1 MSGMDD
7 NEDETNFSDDD
18 LDALPDNALI
28 ELEQNAI
35 QSTQHP
41 AKHYSQQD
49 RFVQS
54 STHYIGPLQRDLVPQ
69 RIQPGYADFDSEH
82 FDARLFDDAGVA
94 TPVEEAEEIIQP
106 RPPGEWTQREDW
118 RQDRFGQRQHQD
130 ASKRSLR
137 VTQHQQQHAHHAA
150 HRDNGYVDRGHDV
163 ESKDPIHLGEQPQ
176 VSTPTL
182 GSDQESSFRAQIAQ
196 LLREREK
203 LTTDLH
209 GVSSTIVAQRGEIAI
224 VRSNQSKESLN
235 HQRELAALKKSYQED
250 AAKYKA
256 EIEAANEVARQII
269 SQQQFLKRDFE
280 EEAAKNKALQRSLKE
295 KPQAAQAD
303 GPTMTPKKAKA
314 RPLGDGFDDGEI
326 MAISPMKSGRGSKTG
341 TPTAGGK
348 RKRKV
353 DNTSPM
359 APLILLPSA
368 PEVRN
373 KKEQAPEPGNPP
385 VVVRKDSTA
394 EKNLRFVQRILNH
407 SIPTGQERIIERFT
421 QFAFPSDTSRLFSAV
436 VLEATAGLSGENM
449 ASALLQVFISLWARA
464 LKEKYYDPVPMLVD
478 VVQFVIAL
486 DSSVITLE
494 VIATLLPVLQSSAE
508 INGMIHFHNSPA
520 AHQNLNQS
528 KQRAKVEPNRD
539 VDGTACLDILYSVA
553 CACLH
558 DEEKIDRFWRLMSM
572 DFVLLFLQS
581 CQPICDTIIMLN
593 LLSTSILPNT
603 FGNVCGTEEDQATA
617 EKYIIDRVTYLLWEV
632 PRGDQAQQP
641 HFRAKTL
648 ELRIEAMALLTTLG
662 LSSPHPHDDPDHHGS
677 FLLANHP
684 NALGRLFRCMYD
696 ELDALYAHGPDH
708 EQHALLVNE
717 ATKLVYRLLQLHGNT
732 IDVHQKLL
740 AVNGAVHKHRVVLTR
755 LAFNEGV
762 FLDAGI
768 TDETVMMAHHMLEE
782 AVTPEEAEALLEV
795 FPSYK
800 GRRGVTQG

>member
-7 NEDETNFSDDD
+7 NEDETNFSDDG
-18 LDALPDNALI
+18 LDALPGNALV
-28 ELEQNAI
+28 ELEQSAI

-49 RFVQS
+49 HFAQS
-54 STHYIGPLQRDLVPQ
+54 SPHYNGPLQRDLVPQ
-69 RIQPGYADFDSEH
+69 RIQPGYADFDNEH
-82 FDARLFDDAGVA
+82 FDAGLFDDAGVA
-94 TPVEEAEEIIQP
+94 TPVEEAEDIIQS

-118 RQDRFGQRQHQD
+118 RQERFGQRQQQD
-130 ASKRSLR
+130 ASKRPLR
-137 VTQHQQQHAHHAA
+137 ALEHQQQRARHAG
-150 HRDNGYVDRGHDV
+150 HRDDDYVDRGHDV
-163 ESKDPIHLGEQPQ
+163 ESKDPIYPGEQPQ
-176 VSTPTL
+176 VSTATL
-182 GSDQESSFRAQIAQ
+182 SSEQVSAFRAQIAD
-196 LLREREK
+196 LLRERDR

-209 GVSSTIVAQRGEIAI
+209 GVNSTVLAQRGEIAI
-224 VRSNQSKESLN
+224 VRSNQGKESLN

-280 EEAAKNKALQRSLKE
+280 EEAARNKALQRSLKE
-295 KPQAAQAD
+295 KPQAAQAR
-303 GPTMTPKKAKA
+303 GLMMTPKKTKV

-326 MAISPMKSGRGSKTG
+326 MGISPVKSGRGSKTG

-359 APLILLPSA
+359 APLVLLPSA
-368 PEVRN
+368 PEVRS
-373 KKEQAPEPGNPP
+373 KQEQTPEPENPT
-385 VVVRKDSTA
+385 VVVRKDPTA

-407 SIPTGQERIIERFT
+407 PIPTGQERIIEKFT

-436 VLEATAGLSGENM
+436 VLEATAGFSGENM
-449 ASALLQVFISLWARA
+449 ASDLLQVFISLWGRA
-464 LKEKYYDPVPMLVD
+464 LKEEYYDPVPMLVD

-486 DSSVITLE
+486 DSSTITLE

-508 INGMIHFHNSPA
+508 INGMTHFRNSPA
-520 AHQNLNQS
+520 APQNLNQS
-528 KQRAKVEPNRD
+528 KQRAKVEPNQD

-553 CACLH
+553 CACLYV
-558 DEEKIDRFWRLMSM
+558 EEKIDRFWRLMSM

-593 LLSTSILPNT
+593 LLSTSILPGT
-603 FGNVCGTEEDQATA
+603 FGIMCGTEEDQATA
-617 EKYIIDRVTYLLWEV
+617 EKYIIDRVTYLLWEFS
-632 PRGDQAQQP
+632 RGDQAQQP
-641 HFRAKTL
+641 HSRAKTL
-648 ELRIEAMALLTTLG
+648 ELRIEAMALLSTLG
-662 LSSPHPHDDPDHHGS
+662 FSSPHPHDDSNHHGS

-696 ELDALYAHGPDH
+696 ELDAMYAHGLDH
-708 EQHALLVNE
+708 EQRALLVNE
-717 ATKLVYRLLQLHGNT
+717 ATRLVYRLLQLHGNT

-740 AVNGAVHKHRVVLTR
+740 VVNGAVHKHRVVLTR

-800 GRRGVTQG
+800 GRRGET